1 VYLRFSDAE
10 LKKVV
15 VSLPSVLGYNH
26 DNLVQEKLEPLQAY
40 LGLSDA
46 ELRKVVVS
54 STAVLSCNHDSLV
67 QEKLEPMM
75 RVLDYTLD
83 QLKDEVVAQGQALS
97 YGYIDEKWA
106 IMISRFA
113 EEEDDGKVK
122 ALRRL
127 KPRGL
132 GVGMARLARRLADLD
147 MLGSKPKASEWF
159 RRLVMHTDAQWN
171 DIPEIHG
178 LREACQVDA
187 DADAE

>member
-1 VYLRFSDAE
+1 M
-10 LKKVV
+10 
-15 VSLPSVLGYNH
+15 LGLNH
-26 DNLVQEKLEPLQAY
+26 DN
-40 LGLSDA
+40 
-46 ELRKVVVS
+46 
-54 STAVLSCNHDSLV
+54 LV

-83 QLKDEVVAQGQALS
+83 RLKIEVLAHGATLS

-113 EEEDDGKVK
+113 DEEDDGKVK

-132 GVGMARLARRLADLD
+132 GVGMARLKRRLADLD

-159 RRLVMHTDAQWN
+159 SRLVMYTDARWN
-171 DIPEIHG
+171 GIPEIHG
-178 LREACQVDA
+178 LRLREAERA
-187 DADAE
+187 DADTQ